1 MRSLIEEK
9 TKLTNVMKTELFITN
24 SFNQALVQGINNNA
38 RFAESFGNMVKK
50 MAAQIVAHMA
60 TFLLFKSIMPGS
72 SLFAGFTN
80 PFEYA
85 ISKLTGTTP
94 VGAGSAM
101 QGGALESQNAAMQGG
116 GGSGVVNFSGN
127 VMSQDFIENDAIPQ
141 IRDAIR
147 RGADI
152 GVS

>member
-1 MRSLIEEK
+1 
-9 TKLTNVMKTELFITN
+9 
-24 SFNQALVQGINNNA
+24 
-38 RFAESFGNMVKK
+38 MVKK

-60 TFLLFKSIMPGS
+60 TFLIFKSIMPGS
-72 SLFAGFTN
+72 SLFSGFTN

-85 ISKLTGTTP
+85 ISKLPGTAP

-101 QGGALESQNAAMQGG
+101 QGVALESQNAAMQGG
-116 GGSGVVNFSGN
+116 GGSVVVNFSGN

-152 GVS
+152 GVG